1 MILPSQRV
9 QVAKGQHL
17 KSISSPLL
25 PFVGAEEIR
34 TAYKAAACLGS
45 SLRVRRMNYTDKIGA
60 PSMNIMRWKGT
71 LGAESLCWW
80 YDILFGHL
88 TPQVRRKKSRN

>member
-1 MILPSQRV
+1 MILPSQLV
-9 QVAKGQHL
+9 QVGKGHCL

-25 PFVGAEEIR
+25 PFVGGR

-45 SLRVRRMNYTDKIGA
+45 SLKVKRVNYTDKIGV
-60 PSMNIMRWKGT
+60 PTMDIKRWKGT
-71 LGAESLCWW
+71 LTDDIHCWW
-80 YDILFGHL
+80 YDILFEHL